1 MKIPFDIKYRPQIES
16 GEYKVE
22 TRNGLPV
29 RIICWDRKHGYPIVG
44 LAYEKATGCESYVSA
59 YEDGTTSANG
69 KMELSDDLFIVTP
82 EEELTEF
89 EKAVGL
95 EIFDEPFEES
105 HIKVIKKESAK
116 LLSLARKELIEE
128 RYTSDP
134 RKTDLYKLGRDET
147 FKEIEQSPESSYAF
161 KRGVEYG
168 KEEALK
174 DLPRWKKIKEADNA
188 CVREPHVG
196 TNMLGEK
203 MLYIGNHAI
212 SISRLEKL
220 PGFKED

>member
-29 RIICWDRKHGYPIVG
+29 RIICWDRKYGYPIVG

-59 YEDGTTSANG
+59 YEDGTTSTNG

-82 EEELTEF
+82 EEELTKF
-89 EKAVGL
+89 EKVVKGRLWRTL
-95 EIFDEPFEES
+95 EYS
-105 HIKVIKKESAK
+105 
-116 LLSLARKELIEE
+116 
-128 RYTSDP
+128 
-134 RKTDLYKLGRDET
+134 ET
-147 FKEIEQSPESSYAF
+147 FRKDENKWTRELAAEFLALAEKEIAKGHEHDVYIPEDTYYEQLKKQWEDGYD
-161 KRGVEYG
+161 KG
-168 KEEALK
+168 KTETLK
-174 DLPRWKKIKEADNA
+174 DLPRWKKIKEEDNT

-196 TNMLGEK
+196 TNMVGEK
-203 MLYIGNHAI
+203 MLYIGNRAI